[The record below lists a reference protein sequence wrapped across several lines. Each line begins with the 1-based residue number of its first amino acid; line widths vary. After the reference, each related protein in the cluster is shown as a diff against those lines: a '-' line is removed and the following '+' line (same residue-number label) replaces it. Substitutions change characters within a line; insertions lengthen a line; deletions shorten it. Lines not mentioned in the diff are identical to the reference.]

1 ARFKVIN
8 HDGQKPAPADFGW
21 KDTVWIEKQS
31 ELFLVGKQNGWERW
45 LVTVETPQPFHI
57 EGARF
62 KVINH
67 DGQKP
72 APADFGWKD
81 TVWIEK
87 QSEL

>member
-1 ARFKVIN
+1 MRVGSYQGI
-8 HDGQKPAPADFGW
+8 D
-21 KDTVWIEKQS
+21 
-31 ELFLVGKQNGWERW
+31 LVGKQNGWERW

-72 APADFGWKD
+72 APADFWLERYSVDRK
-81 TVWIEK
+81 TE
-87 QSEL
+87 